1 VNPGPCCRPV
11 DEERDRLIRLAAFE
25 HLSRLIAAHGD
36 VLPWRV
42 LQAGFPFQGGTV
54 RLIGPQGI
62 FTPAGMEAPLSITTA
77 PDGPYDDAVGDD
89 GFLLYRYRGTD
100 PQHRDN
106 VGLLRAMERGLPLVY
121 FAGIA
126 RGSYQP
132 VWPAIVHAADPASL
146 TFTIGL
152 YEPGLVRPD
161 LSADVRDAAQRA
173 TVTRLVVQRVR
184 DARFRSHVLAAYRD
198 SCSVCR
204 LRHEEL
210 LDGAHILPVSNPRSV
225 DAVPNGL
232 ALCKLHHTAFD
243 RNILG
248 VRPDA
253 VIEIRRDV
261 LEEHDGPMLIHGL
274 QGHHGQQLLVPRKPA
289 DRPDPG
295 FLEERYELFRVA

>member
-1 VNPGPCCRPV
+1 VDPRACCRPV
-11 DEERDRLIRLAAFE
+11 DEERDHLIRLAAFD
-25 HLSRLIAAHGD
+25 HLSRLVAAHGD
-36 VLPWRV
+36 VLPWRD
-42 LQAGFPFQGGTV
+42 LQAGFPFGGRTV

-89 GFLLYRYRGTD
+89 GFLQYRYRGSD

-106 VGLLRAMERGLPLVY
+106 VGLLRAMERGLALVY
-121 FAGIA
+121 FAGIS
-126 RGSYQP
+126 RGNYQP
-132 VWPAIVHAADPASL
+132 VWPAIVQAADPGSL

-173 TVTRLVVQRVR
+173 TVTRLVVQKLR
-184 DARFRSHVLAAYRD
+184 DSRFRSRVLNAYRD

-204 LRHEEL
+204 LHHEEL
-210 LDGAHILPVSNPRSV
+210 LDGAHILPVTNPRSV
-225 DAVPNGL
+225 DTVPNGL

-248 VRPDA
+248 VRPDT
-253 VIEIRRDV
+253 VIEIRTDV

-274 QGHHGQQLLVPRKPA
+274 QGHHGQRLVLPHRPP
-289 DRPDPG
+289 DRPNAQ